1 MTIDPNT
8 LLIGAG
14 VSLIGFLFQFYF
26 KKIAKSLES
35 IGQIHKDLDEIRAT
49 MDKLI
54 LFREEFLLM
63 KNELEKAVNAI
74 NSIKEIEHKISLIDQ
89 SQKTQWTRYDTL
101 KTTMKRVT
109 IRSRDREHFFLNKLH
124 LVRGALEEIIHT
136 HPEYKL
142 KFSQEFLKEKW
153 EMPIDMHG
161 KMDEFE

>member
-1 MTIDPNT
+1 MEKPTAGKIILNEIDVTNANDNDRSSIR
-8 LLIGAG
+8 LND
-14 VSLIGFLFQFYF
+14 IGFLFQFYF

-89 SQKTQWTRYDTL
+89 SQKTQWARYDTL
-101 KTTMKRVT
+101 KDV
-109 IRSRDREHFFLNKLH
+109 N
-124 LVRGALEEIIHT
+124 VQ
-136 HPEYKL
+136 Y
-142 KFSQEFLKEKW
+142 
-153 EMPIDMHG
+153 
-161 KMDEFE
+161 

>member
-89 SQKTQWTRYDTL
+89 SQKTQWARYDTL
-101 KTTMKRVT
+101 KVSMKRVT
-109 IRSRDREHFFLNKLH
+109 LRSREREHFFMNKLH
-124 LVRGALEEIIHT
+124 IIRAILEEVIENDPT
-136 HPEYKL
+136 FKA
-142 KFSQEFLKEKW
+142 KFQFEFAKTVWTLPL
-153 EMPIDMHG
+153 EMNG
-161 KMDEFE
+161 KTDEFE